1 MHAVSSRSITRTGR
15 STPPVVELNERSR
28 EILRHV
34 VDAYV
39 QTGEPVGS
47 RTLSKR
53 LATSLSPATIR
64 NVMADLEDL
73 GLLYAP
79 HTSAGRLPTELGLR
93 MFVSGLLEIGS
104 LADDERKRIDAQC
117 QARGKSL
124 EEVLSEAT
132 HTLSGLSL
140 CAGLVLA
147 PKTESPLK
155 HIEFVNLGPGRALV
169 VIVTQNGVVENR
181 IVEVPHDLPAN
192 VLVEASNFLS
202 ARMTNRTLDEA
213 REQILKEL
221 TDHKHALDALTSKVV
236 EAGLGTWTGG
246 DADGAL
252 IVRGQSHLLSDVTA
266 IEDLERIRHLF
277 DMLETREQMLRLLDL
292 VGAAEGVQ
300 IFIGSEN
307 ELFSAAGCSMI
318 VSPFRNGREEIVGAI
333 GVIGPTR
340 INYARIIPLVDY
352 TAKVVG
358 RLIG

>member
-1 MHAVSSRSITRTGR
+1 MSTR
-15 STPPVVELNERSR
+15 STRSARTTPIVELNERSR

-53 LATSLSPATIR
+53 LSMSLSPATIR
-64 NVMADLEDL
+64 NAMADLEDL

-104 LADDERKRIDAQC
+104 LADDERARIDAQC
-117 QARGKSL
+117 AARGKSL
-124 EEVLSEAT
+124 PDVLSEAT
-132 HTLSGLSL
+132 RTLSGLSL

-181 IVEVPHDLPAN
+181 IIEVPHDLPPTA
-192 VLVEASNFLS
+192 LVEASNYLA

-213 REQILKEL
+213 REDILKEL
-221 TDHKHALDALTSKVV
+221 ESHKSKLDELTSKVV
-236 EAGLGTWTGG
+236 SAGLGTWAG
-246 DADGAL
+246 DKADGAL

-266 IEDLERIRHLF
+266 IEDLERIRNLF

-292 VGAAEGVQ
+292 VGKAEGVQ
-300 IFIGSEN
+300 IFIGAEN
-307 ELFSAAGCSMI
+307 ELFAATGCSMI
-318 VSPFRNGREEIVGAI
+318 VSPFRNGAEEIVGAI

>member
-1 MHAVSSRSITRTGR
+1 MHALSTRNVTSGKAN
-15 STPPVVELNERSR
+15 TPIAELNERSR

-53 LATSLSPATIR
+53 LQASLSPATIR
-64 NVMADLEDL
+64 NVMADLEEL

-93 MFVSGLLEIGS
+93 IFVSGLLEIGS
-104 LADDERKRIDAQC
+104 LSTDERTRIDAQC

-124 EEVLSEAT
+124 EDVLSEAT
-132 HTLSGLSL
+132 QTLSGLSL

-181 IVEVPHDLPAN
+181 IVEVPHDLPPN

-213 REQILKEL
+213 RDAILKEL
-221 TDHKHALDALTSKVV
+221 ESHKHALDELTSKVV
-236 EAGLGTWTGG
+236 AAGLGTWSGSA
-246 DADGAL
+246 ADGAL
-252 IVRGQSHLLSDVTA
+252 IVRGQSRLLSDVTA
-266 IEDLERIRHLF
+266 VEDLERIRHLF
-277 DMLETREQMLRLLDL
+277 EMLETREQMLRLLDL

-307 ELFSAAGCSMI
+307 DLFTAAGCSLI
-318 VSPFRNGREEIVGAI
+318 VSPFRNGSEEIVGAI
-333 GVIGPTR
+333 GVVGPTR

>member
-1 MHAVSSRSITRTGR
+1 MSTRTTKTGKT
-15 STPPVVELNERSR
+15 TPIVELNERSR

-53 LATSLSPATIR
+53 LSMSLSPATIR

-93 MFVSGLLEIGS
+93 MFVSGLLEVGK
-104 LADDERKRIDAQC
+104 LAEDERARIDAQC
-117 QARGKSL
+117 AARGKSL
-124 EEVLSEAT
+124 PDVLSEAT
-132 HTLSGLSL
+132 RTLSGLSL

-181 IVEVPHDLPAN
+181 IIEVPHDLPPTS
-192 VLVEASNFLS
+192 LVEASNYLA
-202 ARMTNRTLDEA
+202 ARMTNRTLEEA
-213 REQILKEL
+213 REEILAEL
-221 TDHKHALDALTSKVV
+221 ESHKSALDELTSKVV
-236 EAGLGTWTGG
+236 SAGLGTWAGG
-246 DADGAL
+246 KSDGAL

-266 IEDLERIRHLF
+266 IEDLERIRNLF
-277 DMLETREQMLRLLDL
+277 DMLETREQMIRLLDL
-292 VGAAEGVQ
+292 VNRAEGVQ

-307 ELFSAAGCSMI
+307 DLFTAAGCSMI
-318 VSPFRNGREEIVGAI
+318 VSPFRNGAEEIVGAI